1 MVHRFSEDF
10 ISSLL
15 SRESHAKSRLTGA
28 CFCCLEEKRAS
39 SSHQEALYRLT
50 PLSARGVTVG
60 DFTGPGTRQVLWWPD
75 EEDELLSATCALD
88 LLVEFSRLFRGIPSN
103 VEHDEIVDIGLPQKA
118 CCGESFGFMHLDSVT
133 SQDGRAR
140 LARSLAA
147 VDEENFLPKKIQRI
161 SRLRSHGHIPSRS
174 VAACHVPYLMPAA
187 LSRETLNKPVSL
199 RRCVFSMP
207 VDALEFV

>member
-28 CFCCLEEKRAS
+28 CFCCVAEKRAS
-39 SSHQEALYRLT
+39 SSRQEALYRLT

-88 LLVEFSRLFRGIPSN
+88 LLVEFSRLFRGIPTN
-103 VEHDEIVDIGLPQKA
+103 VEHDQIVEIGLPQKA
-118 CCGESFGFMHLDSVT
+118 CCGESLGFLYLNSVT
-133 SQDGRAR
+133 PEDRSAR
-140 LARSLAA
+140 LAGCLAA
-147 VDEENFLPKKIQRI
+147 VDEQNFFVGKSRAATKWWAIHRTLPKRA
-161 SRLRSHGHIPSRS
+161 RP
-174 VAACHVPYLMPAA
+174 
-187 LSRETLNKPVSL
+187 
-199 RRCVFSMP
+199 F
-207 VDALEFV
+207 